1 MTPEELKNIL
11 SFIAVLLA
19 TILMNL
25 LFIGTD
31 IRKIIQSIKPKD
43 EDTQDV

>member
-25 LFIGTD
+25 LFIGAD